1 MEKALNEAA
10 KVNKKD
16 IVLLM
21 DRIDFGWSNVDK
33 RMITNRGINGII
45 QDYYAEKV

>member
-33 RMITNRGINGII
+33 RMITKRYQWNYSRLLC
-45 QDYYAEKV
+45 